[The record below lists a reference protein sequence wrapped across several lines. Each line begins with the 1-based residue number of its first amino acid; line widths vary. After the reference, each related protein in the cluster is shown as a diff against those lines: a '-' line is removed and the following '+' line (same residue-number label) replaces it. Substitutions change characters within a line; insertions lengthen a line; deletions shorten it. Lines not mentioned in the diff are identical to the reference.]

1 MNQKKSSV
9 YTEISDFIDVV
20 GTLQTAWWIVVV
32 ALLAVAFVILVLTF
46 TKRTNNA
53 TKQQIK
59 RFQKDSKYLPALY
72 IELNNSMENLRYF
85 LFRISGNAE

>member
-72 IELNNSMENLRYF
+72 IELNNSMEKQ
-85 LFRISGNAE
+85 